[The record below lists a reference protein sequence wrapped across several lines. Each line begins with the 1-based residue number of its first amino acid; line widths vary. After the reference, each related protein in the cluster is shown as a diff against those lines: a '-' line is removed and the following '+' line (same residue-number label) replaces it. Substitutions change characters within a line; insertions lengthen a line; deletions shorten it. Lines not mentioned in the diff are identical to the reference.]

1 MNTDRRH
8 KWWGWGSA
16 GTRFDASDRP
26 AFWPWVRSV
35 VTLPERPVFPPM
47 PREQIRLP
55 PRRIHAPFEDAA
67 VAVLGGAAVRGD
79 DEERLRHAY
88 GRSLRDLIRLRACLF
103 ERVPD
108 LILYPSSHDQVA
120 TLVELAV
127 EHDVCLIPFGGGT
140 NITGCVEAKGRDDR
154 VVVTLDLAQMN
165 RLLAVDRESCT
176 ARFEAG
182 VFGPDL
188 ETALAQHGLTLGH
201 QPDSFQFST
210 LGGWL
215 ATRSA
220 GTLSN
225 AYGKI
230 EDMVLSLRVVTPSG
244 TIETRTVPAC
254 ASGPDINRLLV
265 GSEGVFGVITE
276 AVVRVHPLPQFED
289 YRLML
294 FRSFPDGLAALRAC
308 QEAGCLPSLARLS
321 DPRET
326 ELVFA
331 CRHATPG
338 WKRWLQAPLKAYLR
352 RRGYAAPC
360 AAVIAFEGPART
372 AATLHRE
379 AMRILRRFGAVDLG
393 TGPGN
398 RWRHSRYDLPYL
410 RDYLLDYN
418 LMCDSMET
426 ATVWSNL
433 LPLVECVREATRAA
447 ATETT
452 GQAGYIGC
460 HLSHFYPTGA
470 CVYFLF
476 GAAARPGSSP
486 ESAIEQY
493 AAIKARGTAAILA
506 AGGTLTHHHSVGFEH
521 LPWMTVEHSPAALNA
536 LRAVKAELD
545 PTNLMNPGSLLPPAE
560 VPLANGCLAKVPVE
574 VLPTGTL

>member
-1 MNTDRRH
+1 
-8 KWWGWGSA
+8 
-16 GTRFDASDRP
+16 
-26 AFWPWVRSV
+26 
-35 VTLPERPVFPPM
+35 M

-79 DEERLRHAY
+79 DDERLRHAY

-140 NITGCVEAKGRDDR
+140 NIAGCVEAKGRDDR

-331 CRHATPG
+331 CRHVTPG